1 MFQVHLIPTLFI
13 SNCKYVN
20 IVNMKKPGN
29 ITYPVND
36 FISKSFHHY
45 FLIKIFNENV
55 VLI

>member
-13 SNCKYVN
+13 SNLVL
-20 IVNMKKPGN
+20 VNMKKPRN

-45 FLIKIFNENV
+45 LIKIF
-55 VLI
+55 